1 MLVFIIHRFK
11 DRKSIKEELKTFK
24 ADLTFPVK
32 LVFLNSYSDL
42 TWKSKALK
50 TIKKSDCILI
60 INKSSCDKSENA
72 TWELSKAR
80 ELNKYTFEHDLIE
93 FKENPK
99 GIFENLQKAYGYEDE
114 FDSSFCDD
122 KTNKFDLYKM
132 MVESSENLILR
143 RQKTNAFFIT
153 IIGSLLAIGG
163 LLHKAD
169 MLNKDSLDLVEVFC
183 IIALLLCNSWRNLL
197 DNFGKLNTAKFKVI
211 GKLERQ
217 LGDQIYNAEWI
228 ALGKGNRKEK
238 YRSFTETEKNVPL
251 FIAFLFFILSISAST
266 IKIFY

>member
-11 DRKSIKEELKTFK
+11 DRHSIKEELKAFK
-24 ADLTFPVK
+24 KDLTFPIK
-32 LVFLNSYSDL
+32 WIFLNSYSDH

-60 INKSSCDKSENA
+60 INKQSCEESENA
-72 TWELSKAR
+72 TWEISKAR
-80 ELNKYTFEHDLIE
+80 ELNKYTFEHNLSD
-93 FKENPK
+93 FKDIPNK
-99 GIFENLQKAYGYEDE
+99 VIGNIKKAYGYEDE
-114 FDSSFCDD
+114 FDSSFSGDD
-122 KTNKFDLYKM
+122 TNKFDLYKM

-163 LLHKAD
+163 LLHKAE
-169 MLNKDSLDLVEVFC
+169 MLNKDSFVLVEVFC

-211 GKLERQ
+211 GKLEQQ

-251 FIAFLFFILSISAST
+251 LIAFLFFILSISASI
-266 IKIFY
+266 IKLFC